1 MAARVAR
8 AIVIGLVLALAGMP
22 TAPANAA
29 AKAVLLKRAGS
40 NLMGAPVDAVLTPY
54 TFPETFVRGF
64 YLNKHYSAL
73 EKVLLT
79 PVWTAVYLP
88 TCGFVSTAMPAARL
102 LEGVVMLPV
111 GVATS
116 GSDYDWGV
124 FQPLPGKRNAV
135 VQKPPFYMGTRWCK
149 GFFE

>member
-1 MAARVAR
+1 MALRAVRV
-8 AIVIGLVLALAGMP
+8 IVTGLVLALAALP

-29 AKAVLLKRAGS
+29 AKAVLLKRSGS

-54 TFPETFVRGF
+54 TFTDTFVHGF
-64 YLNKHYSAL
+64 YLNKRYSAL

-79 PVWTAVYLP
+79 PLWSVVYISA
-88 TCGFVSTAMPAARL
+88 CGFVSVTMPAARFV
-102 LEGVVMLPV
+102 EGVATLPI

-135 VQKPPFYMGTRWCK
+135 IQKSPFYMGTRWCE
-149 GFFE
+149 GFFQ